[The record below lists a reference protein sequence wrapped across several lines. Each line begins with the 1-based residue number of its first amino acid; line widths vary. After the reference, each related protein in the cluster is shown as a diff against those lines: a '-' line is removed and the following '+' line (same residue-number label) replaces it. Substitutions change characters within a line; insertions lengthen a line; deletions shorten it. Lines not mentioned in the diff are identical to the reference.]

1 MEGRLL
7 ERDAELGRLA
17 ALVDDAAAGHGRAA
31 AVLGPAGIGKTS
43 LLDRARDRAAARGL
57 ALCAARG
64 GELERDFPYGVVRQL
79 FELPLR
85 SLGERERA
93 QALDGAAALAAPAI
107 GLAPGDDAG
116 ASSTFAIV
124 HGLYW
129 LTANLAQATPLLVLV
144 DDVHWADAGS
154 LRFLAYLAR
163 RLEGLPVLLLVA
175 ARPPVDPERADL
187 VDAVTGEVEVVAL
200 HPAPLSEAAVAEL
213 ASGALGTAPEPE
225 LARACHEATGGN
237 PFLCRSLVAALADA
251 DAQPDG
257 DRARLLADLG
267 ARASADA
274 IVRGLGRLPGAA
286 RALARA
292 VAILGTDVELRH
304 AATLAELDAR
314 AAAGGIDEHTTTE
327 LLLRLRERQVRRE
340 LAGADLE
347 RTKELQEQ
355 LEKIRAT
362 AANLA

>member
-64 GELERDFPYGVVRQL
+64 GELEHDFPYGVVRQL

-107 GLAPGDDAG
+107 GLAPGGDAG
-116 ASSTFAIV
+116 ASWTFAIV

-163 RLEGLPVLLLVA
+163 RLEGLPVPSSL
-175 ARPPVDPERADL
+175 RPGRRS
-187 VDAVTGEVEVVAL
+187 TRS
-200 HPAPLSEAAVAEL
+200 APTS
-213 ASGALGTAPEPE
+213 S
-225 LARACHEATGGN
+225 
-237 PFLCRSLVAALADA
+237 
-251 DAQPDG
+251 
-257 DRARLLADLG
+257 
-267 ARASADA
+267 
-274 IVRGLGRLPGAA
+274 
-286 RALARA
+286 
-292 VAILGTDVELRH
+292 
-304 AATLAELDAR
+304 
-314 AAAGGIDEHTTTE
+314 
-327 LLLRLRERQVRRE
+327 
-340 LAGADLE
+340 
-347 RTKELQEQ
+347 
-355 LEKIRAT
+355 
-362 AANLA
+362 